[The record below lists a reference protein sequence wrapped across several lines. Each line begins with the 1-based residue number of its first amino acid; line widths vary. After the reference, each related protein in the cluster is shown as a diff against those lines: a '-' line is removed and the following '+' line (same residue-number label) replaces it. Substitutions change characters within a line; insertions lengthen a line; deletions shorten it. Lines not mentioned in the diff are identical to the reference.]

1 MYIYSNNKMRYCIL
15 YMYVDYLYIVKICNF
30 LIYRFFNNIFEGRLI
45 IGVSCNIFCVLK
57 LMR

>member
-1 MYIYSNNKMRYCIL
+1 MRYCIL

-30 LIYRFFNNIFEGRLI
+30 LIYRFFNNIFECWLI